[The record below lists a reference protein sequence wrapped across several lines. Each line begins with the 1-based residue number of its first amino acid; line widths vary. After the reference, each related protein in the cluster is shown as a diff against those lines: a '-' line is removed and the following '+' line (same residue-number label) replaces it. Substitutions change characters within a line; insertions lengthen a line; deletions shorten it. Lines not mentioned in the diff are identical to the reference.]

1 MVTCGCC
8 GPGSAQT
15 QLSPS
20 WSRVHPRLPVSRL
33 AAGTSQGFMAPSS
46 VGIGCAWHTLRL
58 LTEVSP
64 SFPLSQ
70 FRFLQPLLFRCIP
83 TPFPAPFIPQ
93 ESDGHPA
100 LGLCIPWAMKDP
112 LGQNQSPSPCV
123 PGRQA
128 GARMAGTLPGTLA
141 QPVGPGPQETPKT
154 GCTTACRGTSGGSM
168 DPRDAR
174 QSTELTFPA
183 TGTTGLQAYFP
194 PFPHPV
200 KGLGSWELSSLRS
213 RRDTQS
219 QAESPPVPTSPEV
232 GREDVPK
239 PCRKR

>member
-123 PGRQA
+123 PGRQ
-128 GARMAGTLPGTLA
+128 
-141 QPVGPGPQETPKT
+141 GPGWQ
-154 GCTTACRGTSGGSM
+154 
-168 DPRDAR
+168 
-174 QSTELTFPA
+174 
-183 TGTTGLQAYFP
+183 
-194 PFPHPV
+194 
-200 KGLGSWELSSLRS
+200 ELSQAPLPSQWDLGHKRHPKQGVRPPAGEQVVAPWTPGMLVRALSSHSQPSAPQGYRRIFHHS
-213 RRDTQS
+213 RTQ
-219 QAESPPVPTSPEV
+219 
-232 GREDVPK
+232 
-239 PCRKR
+239 